1 MSDGRTPWWERRG
14 TVLAV
19 LLAAMLPYAWWQ
31 VPPLTD
37 VPAHMGRYRIAID
50 LAASPSLQRF
60 YDFHWS
66 LLPNLGVDLL
76 MVPLGRLLGV
86 ELATRLVVVLIPVLL
101 LAGLLWSAKE
111 AHGRLP
117 PTWPFAAPLVFSY
130 PFLYGFLNF
139 ALSAALAFLALGLW
153 LRLGR
158 TGRVRL
164 RAALFVPLAFVLWVT
179 HVFGWGMLGLLVFG
193 CEWARFRGKGE
204 SWWRAAL
211 RSAPHC
217 LPLAGPALP
226 MVAWQ
231 GQSNAGGDD
240 WFNVRWKLT
249 ALFTVL
255 RDRWMLVDLGFLAVI
270 LLLLVAGLRDRRLSF
285 EPKLIAAALLLFA
298 AFILLPRL
306 LLGGAHSDDRLAP
319 YFLAAA
325 LLALRPSAEASPR
338 LVSGLAMAAIV
349 FLAVRLAALTL
360 SAGLYDRSF
369 REQLAALDQ
378 VPPGARVLS
387 FVGMY
392 CRPDWA
398 ARRFEHL
405 PSMVIVRREGFAN
418 DQWTVAGSHLLSVR
432 APYGRYVDPS
442 QMVSRGD
449 CDGVPVEAAVA
460 ASDLRLFDH
469 AWLIDPPAYDPA
481 VTRGWTPVWRSGT
494 SVLFRLPAPAGRV
507 TLP

>member
-1 MSDGRTPWWERRG
+1 MSEARAPWWERRS
-14 TVLAV
+14 TVLIV
-19 LLAAMLPYAWWQ
+19 LLAVMLPYAWWQ

-37 VPAHMGRYRIAID
+37 VPAHMGRYRIALD
-50 LAASPSLQRF
+50 LAHSASLQRF

-86 ELATRLVVVLIPVLL
+86 ELGTRLVIVLIPALL
-101 LAGLLWSAKE
+101 LVGFLWSAKE

-117 PTWPFAAPLVFSY
+117 PTWPFAVPLVFSY

-139 ALSAALAFLALGLW
+139 ALSAALAFLALALW

-158 TGRVRL
+158 TGRTGL
-164 RAALFVPLAFVLWVT
+164 RAGLFVPLAFIVWIT

-193 CEWARFRGKGE
+193 CEWARARGEGHN
-204 SWWRAAL
+204 WWRAAVKAAL
-211 RSAPHC
+211 YC
-217 LPLAGPALP
+217 LPLAGPALL

-231 GQSNAGGDD
+231 GQSTAGADD
-240 WFNVRWKLT
+240 WFNLSWKLT
-249 ALFTVL
+249 SLFTVL
-255 RDRWMLVDLGFLAVI
+255 RDRWMLVDLGFLAVM

-285 EPKLIAAALLLFA
+285 EPKLITAAALLFA

-325 LLALRPSAEASPR
+325 LLAVRPSAEASPR
-338 LVSGLAMAAIV
+338 LVSGLAMAGIL
-349 FLAVRLAALTL
+349 FLAVRLAAVTL

-369 REQLAALDQ
+369 REQLAALDH
-378 VPPGARVLS
+378 VPQGARVLS

-405 PSMVIVRREGFAN
+405 PSLVIVRREGFAN
-418 DQWTVAGSHLLSVR
+418 DQWTVAGSHLLSLR
-432 APYGRYVDPS
+432 APYSRYVDPS

-449 CDGVPVEAAVA
+449 CDGVPVEAAIA
-460 ASDLRLFDH
+460 SSDLTLFDYV
-469 AWLIDPPAYDPA
+469 WMIDPPAYDA
-481 VTRGWTPVWRSGT
+481 ALTRGWTPVWRHGT
-494 SVLFRLPAPAGRV
+494 SALFRLPPAAGV